1 LEQGAGAD
9 LDRVEM
15 EDEAVVEATQEGL
28 RSRLY
33 DRGRYA
39 PKHEAAVHHF
49 HRWWSDRIR

>member
-1 LEQGAGAD
+1 
-9 LDRVEM
+9 M
-15 EDEAVVEATQEGL
+15 EDEAVVEATQKGL